1 MVRFALL
8 NCVVLASAGV
18 LLRVAP
24 AWAQVNEP
32 ADDAEIPAAA
42 EPAPSDAKPSTET
55 PPAST
60 TAPAPATAPAPPK
73 SEAPA
78 SAPVTAVPAPT
89 LDQAPRPAEAS
100 KEKAADKPAP
110 AVDIGGYLQAEYQSH
125 QDSEDQLR
133 QGGGVLNQ
141 NRFLVRRARLML
153 RRAWEYTSLEAE
165 LDGNTNSGPSIGF
178 YRAEASLFY
187 RGSNEKKQPPL
198 AQLTVGM
205 FKVPFGFELP
215 ESSSQRWFTE
225 RTQLSRALWPSE
237 IDVGARLSGAI
248 SAFRYAFAVT
258 NGEPLGS
265 KSGFALQDPNRN
277 KDFTLS
283 AGAVAQILPMLRI
296 SGGVSAVTGRGFH
309 AGTSVTKPSVTWRDV
324 NDNGMVDNGELIG
337 VAAQAETPSKSFDRF
352 AVGGDLQ
359 LYVKTPL
366 GETML
371 YAEMVTAKNLDRGF
385 FVADPIAPPGVDLR
399 EFGWY
404 VGVLQPITEYGMIG
418 FRAEYYDPNA
428 DSSEQRASR
437 ILPLKNTVR
446 TYSPLVGLSIPGRA
460 RLLFQYD
467 IIRDHLARDTL
478 GVPTDLKNDAWTL
491 RLQVHL

>member
-1 MVRFALL
+1 MVRFPLRNWVAT
-8 NCVVLASAGV
+8 LASASSV
-18 LLRVAP
+18 LHAASTFAQSETPDEEISAAPEAP
-24 AWAQVNEP
+24 APE
-32 ADDAEIPAAA
+32 
-42 EPAPSDAKPSTET
+42 AKPSESAPTASPAEAKPAL
-55 PPAST
+55 PPAPVEKAPAAPAV
-60 TAPAPATAPAPPK
+60 APAPAPAATPPVAEKPPAEPPK
-73 SEAPA
+73 
-78 SAPVTAVPAPT
+78 
-89 LDQAPRPAEAS
+89 AE
-100 KEKAADKPAP
+100 PL
-110 AVDIGGYLQAEYQSH
+110 VDIGGYLQGEYQSH

-133 QGGGVLNQ
+133 QGGTLLNQ
-141 NRFLVRRARLML
+141 NRFLVRRARLSL
-153 RRAWEYTSLEAE
+153 KRAWEYTSLETE
-165 LDGNTNSGPSIGF
+165 IDGNTNSGASIGF

-187 RGSNEKKQPPL
+187 RGSNEKKMAPL

-225 RTQLSRALWPSE
+225 RTLLSRALWPSE
-237 IDVGARLSGAI
+237 IDVGARISGAV
-248 SAFRYAFAVT
+248 SVFRYGVSIT

-265 KSGFALQDPNRN
+265 KSGFALQDPNAN
-277 KDFTLS
+277 KDVTFS
-283 AGAVAQILPMLRI
+283 VGAGSQILPMLRL

-309 AGTSVTKPSVTWRDV
+309 AGTSVTKSSVSWRDA
-324 NDNGMVDNGELIG
+324 NDNGVVDTGELIG

-385 FVADPIAPPGVDLR
+385 MVADPVVAPGVDLR

-404 VGVLQPITEYGMIG
+404 VGILQPVTQYAMVG

-428 DSSEQRASR
+428 DTNEQRAAK
-437 ILPLKNTVR
+437 ILPVKNSVR
-446 TYSPLVGLSIPGRA
+446 AFSPLVGVTIPGRA

-467 IIRDHLARDTL
+467 IVRDHLARDTQ

-491 RLQVHL
+491 RLQVQL